1 MTSDWRIGMK
11 MFDNIFAIPKY
22 DYRLWF
28 EVWST
33 FVRFFMISEE
43 HEHWQYADNITLVWN
58 IVIHIWRAWIVFDNI
73 DNMQRAEASE
83 LIRLMT
89 SSRAVCSREEHGTDK
104 CQNISPILSTYWHC
118 SMFKN
123 NLAVLAFGLNRN
135 RGLKSHNMILLF
147 FERFYQCMEV
157 SEKAIILS
165 SLYN

>member
-1 MTSDWRIGMK
+1 MLLARVQSQSMNIFCLLLIMTSDWQIGTK

-33 FVRFFMISEE
+33 FVSFFMISEE
-43 HEHWQYADNITLVWN
+43 QEHWQYADNITLVWN
-58 IVIHIWRAWIVFDNI
+58 IVIHIWKAWIVFDNI

-118 SMFKN
+118 IMLKKQSCC
-123 NLAVLAFGLNRN
+123 AVFWT
-135 RGLKSHNMILLF
+135 
-147 FERFYQCMEV
+147 
-157 SEKAIILS
+157 
-165 SLYN
+165 

>member
-1 MTSDWRIGMK
+1 MNIFCLLLIMTSDLQIGMK
-11 MFDNIFAIPKY
+11 MFDNIFVIPKY

-118 SMFKN
+118 IMLKN

-147 FERFYQCMEV
+147 FWE
-157 SEKAIILS
+157 I
-165 SLYN
+165 

>member
-1 MTSDWRIGMK
+1 MNIFCLLLIMTSDWQIGMK

-58 IVIHIWRAWIVFDNI
+58 IVSHIWRAWIVFDNI

-104 CQNISPILSTYWHC
+104 CQNISPLLPTYWHC
-118 SMFKN
+118 IMFKN
-123 NLAVLAFGLNRN
+123 NFAVLAFGLNRN

-147 FERFYQCMEV
+147 FWE
-157 SEKAIILS
+157 I
-165 SLYN
+165 

>member
-1 MTSDWRIGMK
+1 M
-11 MFDNIFAIPKY
+11 
-22 DYRLWF
+22 
-28 EVWST
+28 
-33 FVRFFMISEE
+33 
-43 HEHWQYADNITLVWN
+43 
-58 IVIHIWRAWIVFDNI
+58 FDNI

-147 FERFYQCMEV
+147 FLRDLTNAWRSQKRPLFCLHCIIS
-157 SEKAIILS
+157 SEISSYDNQSQFMAISHHIRPWTVGNCVCFSEL
-165 SLYN
+165 

>member
-1 MTSDWRIGMK
+1 M
-11 MFDNIFAIPKY
+11 
-22 DYRLWF
+22 
-28 EVWST
+28 
-33 FVRFFMISEE
+33 
-43 HEHWQYADNITLVWN
+43 
-58 IVIHIWRAWIVFDNI
+58 FDNI

-118 SMFKN
+118 IMLKN

-147 FERFYQCMEV
+147 FLRDLTNAWRSQKRPLFCLHCIIS
-157 SEKAIILS
+157 SEISSYDNQSQFMAISHHIRPWTVGNCVCFSEL
-165 SLYN
+165 

>member
-1 MTSDWRIGMK
+1 MNIGNMLITSPWYEI
-11 MFDNIFAIPKY
+11 
-22 DYRLWF
+22 LL
-28 EVWST
+28 S
-33 FVRFFMISEE
+33 ISEE
-43 HEHWQYADNITLVWN
+43 HDNM
-58 IVIHIWRAWIVFDNI
+58 FDNI

-118 SMFKN
+118 IMFKN

-147 FERFYQCMEV
+147 FFRDLTNAGGLRKGHYFV
-157 SEKAIILS
+157 FTV
-165 SLYN
+165 

>member
-1 MTSDWRIGMK
+1 M
-11 MFDNIFAIPKY
+11 
-22 DYRLWF
+22 
-28 EVWST
+28 
-33 FVRFFMISEE
+33 
-43 HEHWQYADNITLVWN
+43 
-58 IVIHIWRAWIVFDNI
+58 FDNI

-118 SMFKN
+118 IMLKN

-147 FERFYQCMEV
+147 FERFNVWRSQKRPLFCLHCIIS
-157 SEKAIILS
+157 SEISSYDNQSQFMAIS
-165 SLYN
+165 H

>member
-1 MTSDWRIGMK
+1 MIWSMI
-11 MFDNIFAIPKY
+11 NICLKFLY
-22 DYRLWF
+22 
-28 EVWST
+28 
-33 FVRFFMISEE
+33 MIQ
-43 HEHWQYADNITLVWN
+43 HKHWQYADNITLVWN

-104 CQNISPILSTYWHC
+104 CQNISPILSTYWYC
-118 SMFKN
+118 FMFKN

-147 FERFYQCMEV
+147 LRDLTNAWRFQKRPIFCLLCV
-157 SEKAIILS
+157 ISSEISSYGNKSQSMAISYHIGP
-165 SLYN
+165 

>member
-1 MTSDWRIGMK
+1 MIWSMI
-11 MFDNIFAIPKY
+11 NICLKFLY
-22 DYRLWF
+22 
-28 EVWST
+28 
-33 FVRFFMISEE
+33 MIQ

-58 IVIHIWRAWIVFDNI
+58 IVIHNWRAWIVF

-118 SMFKN
+118 FMFKN

-147 FERFYQCMEV
+147 FERFNQCMEV